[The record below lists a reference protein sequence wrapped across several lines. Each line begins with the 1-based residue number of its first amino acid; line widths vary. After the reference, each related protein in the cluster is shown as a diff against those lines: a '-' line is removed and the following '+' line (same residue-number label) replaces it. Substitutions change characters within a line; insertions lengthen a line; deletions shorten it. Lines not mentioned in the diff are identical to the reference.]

1 MGIDVLLPPSS
12 GSYTMKNG
20 LQWRDCAFMSI
31 FCNGNDFKRN
41 SSQLRKK
48 YLQKQPVNLFGD
60 VEDPNR
66 QIRPDAQETVKYH
79 ISEDIYLLKK
89 KIKTHC
95 VAKESILTGLNY
107 TLKLV

>member
-1 MGIDVLLPPSS
+1 M
-12 GSYTMKNG
+12 
-20 LQWRDCAFMSI
+20 
-31 FCNGNDFKRN
+31 
-41 SSQLRKK
+41 
-48 YLQKQPVNLFGD
+48 
-60 VEDPNR
+60 
-66 QIRPDAQETVKYH
+66 RPDAQETIKYC